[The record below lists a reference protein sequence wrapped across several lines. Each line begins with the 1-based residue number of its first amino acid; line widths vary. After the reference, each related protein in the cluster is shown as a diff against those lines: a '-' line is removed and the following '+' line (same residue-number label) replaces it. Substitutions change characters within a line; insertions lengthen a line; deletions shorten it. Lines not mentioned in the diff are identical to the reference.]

1 MEVKRMKNLKGV
13 VIIADG
19 NGKRMALTYDVIDDN
34 GDAIAQNRKVNKMIL
49 DDETMAAVKAIEAV
63 AQKIIDA
70 EAEV

>member
-49 DDETMAAVKAIEAV
+49 DDETMAAVKAIETV